1 MLKTWVVP
9 ICVVVSALL
18 FIDPWHLL
26 MPTML
31 QYILLGGL
39 ALSVS
44 LYGIVLFQEDLSDE
58 RDQHIR
64 ALSHRVA
71 LLTGMIGLV
80 AIIGYYL
87 LTKGMVY
94 PELIVLLV
102 VIVCAKIAAR
112 YYGDR
117 YL

>member
-1 MLKTWVVP
+1 MWKTWIVP
-9 ICVVVSALL
+9 FSVVVSALL
-18 FIDPWHLL
+18 FLDPWHLL

-31 QYILLGGL
+31 QYTLLGGL
-39 ALSVS
+39 AITVS
-44 LYGIVLFQEDLSDE
+44 LYGVILFQEELHDE
-58 RDQHIR
+58 RDQQIR

-80 AIIGYYL
+80 TIIGYYL
-87 LTKGMVY
+87 ITKGMVY

-102 VIVCAKIAAR
+102 VMVCTKTIAR
-112 YYGDR
+112 YYGER